1 LRIQIPKY
9 LFMAKIFSMSEAAS
23 IAIHSMVLIAR
34 NKDGINAVKIAEQT
48 GSSKNHISKV
58 AQRLVKDDLLK
69 SVRGPSGGFTLK
81 KSPNDITLLD
91 IYESIEGPLEITD
104 CPMATE
110 VCHFDQCIMGNVVNK
125 MTLEFKKFLKGQT
138 LKAYI

>member
-1 LRIQIPKY
+1 MRIQIPNY
-9 LFMAKIFSMSEAAS
+9 LLMAKIFSMSEAAS

-58 AQRLVKDDLLK
+58 AQRLVKDDLLR

-81 KSPNDITLLD
+81 KSPTEITLLD

-104 CPMATE
+104 CPMGTE

-125 MTLEFKKFLKGQT
+125 MTSEFKKFLQEQT
-138 LKAYI
+138 LKSYI